1 MKQRNSGP
9 ISWKENILKIL
20 FIGDVVGK
28 VGRRM
33 LKERIPYYVNK
44 YDIDF
49 VIANGE
55 NATHGKGLNRNHYF
69 ELLDAGVDAI
79 TLGNHYMSKS
89 EILRYIDQV
98 DRLVRPYNLIKEFPG
113 EGSVVFDV
121 NGISVRVTNILGSA
135 FMDEVVNAPYYSILT
150 ILDEEEPATV
160 HIVDF
165 HAEATGEKQ
174 SLAFA
179 LDGKV
184 TAVLG
189 THTHVQTNDAHILP
203 QGTAFISDVGMTGY
217 ADGVLGCTSETVVP
231 KLIYGKQTKFQV
243 PDEGRGIFSAVVIDI
258 DEFTG
263 LAKEIFP
270 IYYLEKDEN

>member
-1 MKQRNSGP
+1 MGR
-9 ISWKENILKIL
+9 
-20 FIGDVVGK
+20 

-89 EILRYIDQV
+89 EILRYIDNV
-98 DRLVRPYNLIKEFPG
+98 DRLIRPYNLIKDFAG
-113 EGSVVFDV
+113 EGTVLFDV

-150 ILDEEEPATV
+150 ILSEEEPATV
-160 HIVDF
+160 HIIDF

-174 SLAFA
+174 SLAYA

-203 QGTAFISDVGMTGY
+203 QGTAFISDVGMTGF
-217 ADGVLGCTSETVVP
+217 ADGVLGSTKETVVN
-231 KLIYGKQTKFQV
+231 KLIYGQQSKFQT
-243 PDEGRGIFSAVVIDI
+243 PDEGRGLFSAVVIEVD
-258 DEFTG
+258 DNTG
-263 LAKEIFP
+263 LSTNIFP
-270 IYYLEKDEN
+270 IYYLEKENEN